1 MGDFNNIR
9 DPMERMK
16 VCQRGMKESNI
27 QEFNEWIDDMEVE
40 EAPWIGRKFTWFRP
54 NGIARSKLDRFLVSP
69 KWLTKWPG
77 SIQHPLDR
85 NFFGHCLVLLR
96 SKVVDWGPKP
106 FRVQDCWLLN
116 KSFKSIVKE
125 CWLSQQ
131 QSGWGGFVLKEK
143 IKKLKERL
151 KTWNRDRFGDT
162 LKKYKKIEGEL
173 NQLEVNLADRPL
185 SPQQMIIRKQ
195 LQEDLWIAAQSHES
209 LLRQKA
215 RATWVKEGDCNSRFF
230 HLIPKKVN
238 DKLVCLQCRFLWGGG
253 SDTNKIGWIKW
264 DTVCLPKEKG
274 GLGIKDISTFNMAM
288 LGKWRWNLFHDEGQL
303 WAKILV
309 SKYGG

>member
-1 MGDFNNIR
+1 
-9 DPMERMK
+9 
-16 VCQRGMKESNI
+16 
-27 QEFNEWIDDMEVE
+27 MEVE

-209 LLRQKA
+209 LLRQFDNCGRA
-215 RATWVKEGDCNSRFF
+215 RRGSRVRFPKEERCAESPPTFICGKLRKNRRKPVKKNIPSSGVIFTFEEGISTS
-230 HLIPKKVN
+230 H
-238 DKLVCLQCRFLWGGG
+238 VCL
-253 SDTNKIGWIKW
+253 
-264 DTVCLPKEKG
+264 KG
-274 GLGIKDISTFNMAM
+274 QHPIF
-288 LGKWRWNLFHDEGQL
+288 
-303 WAKILV
+303 
-309 SKYGG
+309 